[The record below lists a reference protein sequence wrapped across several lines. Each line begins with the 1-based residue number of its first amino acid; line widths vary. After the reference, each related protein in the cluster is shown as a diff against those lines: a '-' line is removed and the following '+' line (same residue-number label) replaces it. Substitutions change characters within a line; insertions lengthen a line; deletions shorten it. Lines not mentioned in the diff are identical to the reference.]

1 MAVYKG
7 YKKTQKTNKKIVIG
21 KNMCII
27 VIMKAVQF
35 LKSESDKGT
44 IMKSN
49 TIKKIDTEMSVIPT
63 DKFSTLKD
71 LLIENA
77 KNFNEGLS
85 LKANLLIQSSL
96 ITIDDKLSIHKCV
109 VNSEKDNT
117 ISNEQLEKWIES
129 IYINGLNKTYD
140 NLTWNDF
147 KKSSSDYYLHFK
159 LLKEIAPAVQFMT
172 GRYHNGSS
180 KLEQLPLCKVDTI
193 KDSLTAI
200 VPTANSG
207 DFMRGNEMYLRLSFL
222 NSLDTKIKSAILTNA
237 NGFDKRLIKDIED
250 NIKTFENFTVNQI
263 IDIANTII
271 NYRFIE
277 KKGSRDRDD
286 NIKSSIS
293 DLQSEIQKA
302 KKEDAHVMSN
312 HRFTELNNLLDVIIS
327 ESLQRND
334 YGNIKTIIN
343 KINESLSNNKDFQQ
357 YLSNEKFVFV
367 AEQFTSNSNR
377 YEQIMK
383 ALGNRK

>member
-1 MAVYKG
+1 
-7 YKKTQKTNKKIVIG
+7 
-21 KNMCII
+21 MCIM
-27 VIMKAVQF
+27 VLMKAVQF

-49 TIKKIDTEMSVIPT
+49 TIKKIDTVELSVAPRETGAT
-63 DKFSTLKD
+63 DQFTALKKI
-71 LLIENA
+71 LVENA

-85 LKANLLIQSSL
+85 LKANLLIECSL
-96 ITIDDKLSIHKCV
+96 ITIDDELSIHKCV

-147 KKSSSDYYLHFK
+147 KKSSSDYYLHFR
-159 LLKEIAPAVQFMT
+159 LLKEIASAVQFMT

-200 VPTANSG
+200 VPTAFGG

-271 NYRFIE
+271 NYRFID

-302 KKEDAHVMSN
+302 KKDDAHIMSN

-334 YGNIKTIIN
+334 YKNIKTIIN

-367 AEQFTSNSNR
+367 AKQFTSNSNH
-377 YEQIMK
+377 YEQIVK
-383 ALGNRK
+383 ALGNKK

>member
-1 MAVYKG
+1 
-7 YKKTQKTNKKIVIG
+7 
-21 KNMCII
+21 MCII

-77 KNFNEGLS
+77 KNFNESLS

>member
-1 MAVYKG
+1 
-7 YKKTQKTNKKIVIG
+7 
-21 KNMCII
+21 MCII

-271 NYRFIE
+271 NYRFID

>member
-1 MAVYKG
+1 
-7 YKKTQKTNKKIVIG
+7 
-21 KNMCII
+21 MCII
-27 VIMKAVQF
+27 VFMKAVQF

>member
-1 MAVYKG
+1 
-7 YKKTQKTNKKIVIG
+7 
-21 KNMCII
+21 MCII

>member
-1 MAVYKG
+1 
-7 YKKTQKTNKKIVIG
+7 
-21 KNMCII
+21 
-27 VIMKAVQF
+27 
-35 LKSESDKGT
+35 
-44 IMKSN
+44 MKSN

-129 IYINGLNKTYD
+129 IYINGLNNTYD

-159 LLKEIAPAVQFMT
+159 LLKEIAPAVQGMT

-193 KDSLTAI
+193 KDSVTAI
-200 VPTANSG
+200 VPTANPG

-250 NIKTFENFTVNQI
+250 YIKTFENFTVNQI